1 MGRRAPLVIGVA
13 AGFVFAATLPLIA
26 QPIQDAEAKAQR
38 IFTSVMSPYCP
49 GLLLADCPS
58 PAAFELR
65 LEIRKRL
72 VAGESP
78 EAIEQDL
85 YDRYGDVLRAVPPP
99 QRWGLLLWVA
109 PALALAVSLAALT
122 RFVTRRSG
130 GVVPTSEGLATD
142 PAMAERLQ
150 HELDEE
156 M

>member
-1 MGRRAPLVIGVA
+1 MGRRAPLVLGVA
-13 AGFVFAATLPLIA
+13 AGVVFAATLTAFA
-26 QPIQDAEAKAQR
+26 QPFQEVEAQAQQ

-78 EAIEQDL
+78 DDIEQDL

-99 QRWGLLLWVA
+99 KRWGLLLWVA

-122 RFVTRRSG
+122 RFVTRRNGGAAATSG
-130 GVVPTSEGLATD
+130 DLATD

-150 HELDEE
+150 RELDDVE
-156 M
+156 